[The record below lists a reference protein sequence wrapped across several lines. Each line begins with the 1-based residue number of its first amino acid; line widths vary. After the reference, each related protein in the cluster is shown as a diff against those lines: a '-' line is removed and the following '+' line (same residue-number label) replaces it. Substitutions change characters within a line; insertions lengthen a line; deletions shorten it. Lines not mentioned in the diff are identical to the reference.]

1 MTHLTYF
8 CRLSCHVYHGG
19 VCLTVFY
26 DCFTA
31 KKGQNNGTLLKNWSQ
46 IFTSQGQKRHNTL
59 KSCYLLNT
67 PPAYYEGSDKRRTLE
82 YPQTFR

>member
-1 MTHLTYF
+1 MTNSTYF
-8 CRLSCHVYHGG
+8 
-19 VCLTVFY
+19 CLTVFY
-26 DCFTA
+26 DCLTA
-31 KKGQNNGTLLKNWSQ
+31 KNWLQ
-46 IFTSQGQKRHNTL
+46 IFTPQGQKRHNTL